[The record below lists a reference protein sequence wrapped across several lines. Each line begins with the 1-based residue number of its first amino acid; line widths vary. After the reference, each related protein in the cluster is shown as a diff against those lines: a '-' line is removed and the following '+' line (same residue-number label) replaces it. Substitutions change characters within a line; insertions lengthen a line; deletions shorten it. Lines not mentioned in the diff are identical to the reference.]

1 MQGSTDAKGRGNDK
15 VRVLFIQ
22 ANNFASGY
30 YRVGMIAEWLKK
42 KSSRIEVD
50 YFKQGDTAENF
61 LYRMGE
67 ADIVVFQLQTSDIIS
82 DAIKVLKTQGIPVV
96 MDMDDDLLN
105 VPEWNPAYF
114 GLGRR
119 YISFFENELGEKMDV
134 QANFRKLNNIK
145 TILRDC
151 SLITVT
157 GNGLRNEYSK
167 FNKAKV
173 IPNAIDPTVMKET
186 PRSTDGKVRIFW
198 QGSATHVADLNL
210 IKPVVQ
216 EITRQHPQVQWVIW
230 GSFYKDFHAHMEI
243 PKERVEH
250 HDSVGMHDYYKKLS
264 KMKMDIGI
272 CPLLAHP
279 YNYCKSAIK
288 WEEYSMC
295 GIPTVASNV
304 RPYSD
309 AIIGNESGFLANTTQ
324 DWITMLNT
332 LIERPEKRD
341 FMAHFAKEQVLRDFN
356 IETMIEKWEDT
367 LVKLHEN
374 NPNKI

>member
-1 MQGSTDAKGRGNDK
+1 MTDVKQEK
-15 VRVLFIQ
+15 VKVLFIQ

-50 YFKQGDTAENF
+50 YFKQGDKAENF

-67 ADIVVFQLQTSDIIS
+67 SDIVVFQLQTSDIIS
-82 DAIKVLKTQGIPVV
+82 ESIKVLKAQGIPVV

-105 VPEWNPAYF
+105 VPEWNPSYF

-134 QANFRKLNNIK
+134 QANFKKLDNIK
-145 TILRDC
+145 SILRSC

-157 GNGLRNEYSK
+157 GKGLRNEYSK
-167 FNKAKV
+167 FNKVKV
-173 IPNAIDPTVMKET
+173 IPNAIDPTVMKESQ
-186 PRSTDGKVRIFW
+186 RSKDGKIRIFW

-210 IKPVVQ
+210 IKPAVQ
-216 EITRQHPQVQWVIW
+216 QITKDHPNVQWVIW
-230 GSFYKDFHAHMEI
+230 GSFYKDFHDHMDI
-243 PKERVEH
+243 PKNRVEH
-250 HDSVGMHDYYKKLS
+250 HNTVGMEDYYKKLS
-264 KMKMDIGI
+264 KMTMDIGI
-272 CPLLAHP
+272 CPLLDHP
-279 YNYCKSAIK
+279 YNHCKSAIK

-304 RPYSD
+304 RPYND
-309 AIIGNESGFLANTTQ
+309 AIIPNETGFLAGTTQ

-341 FMAHFAKEQVLRDFN
+341 FMAHWAKEQVLRDFN
-356 IETMIEKWEDT
+356 IETMIGRWEET
-367 LVKLHEN
+367 LVKLHES
-374 NPNKI
+374 NPDRI